1 MPELPEVETMRRT
14 LASSAEGR
22 VLKSFEMH
30 DKKLDA
36 SALERA
42 KNTALQRV
50 EREGKC
56 LVLRFET
63 CTVLIHPRMT
73 GRIVRVPPARK
84 HARFTLHFAGN
95 IDIAFD
101 DPRRLGTLSS
111 APRDLV
117 LREDNV
123 FWPTPRDG
131 AWLASR
137 FQRARLPVSLA
148 GKKPLKV
155 ALLDGDRIAGVGN
168 IGASEA
174 CFYAGIAPSR
184 TPSSLDAEAWSALYD
199 GLVLWVKRTLAYESS
214 KSELELLH
222 AQGATNPFAVYG
234 RENEPCPRCNTPITR
249 SVQAGRSTFSCTSCQ
264 T

>member
-1 MPELPEVETMRRT
+1 MRRT
-14 LASSAEGR
+14 LAASAEGR
-22 VLKSFEMH
+22 VLQSFEMR

-36 SALERA
+36 TALECA
-42 KNTALQRV
+42 KNTVLQRV

-63 CTVLIHPRMT
+63 CTVLLHPRMT
-73 GRIVRVPPARK
+73 GRVLRAPPLRQ
-84 HARFTLHFAGN
+84 HTRFTMHFAGN

-131 AWLASR
+131 AWLSSR
-137 FQRARLPVSLA
+137 FQRARLPVSLS

-155 ALLDGDRIAGVGN
+155 ALLDSDHIAGVGN

-174 CFYAGIAPSR
+174 CFHSGIAPLR
-184 TPSSLDAEAWSALYD
+184 TPSSLDAEAWSALYV
-199 GLVLWVKRTLAYESS
+199 GLVMWVKNTLAYESS

-222 AQGATNPFAVYG
+222 AQGATNPFVVYG
-234 RENEPCPRCNTPITR
+234 REGEPCPRCQTPITR
-249 SVQAGRSTFSCTSCQ
+249 SVLAGRSTFWCASCQ
-264 T
+264 K

>member
-14 LASSAEGR
+14 LAASAEGR
-22 VLKSFEMH
+22 VLKSFVMH

-36 SALERA
+36 STLECA
-42 KNTALQRV
+42 KNTVLQRV

-56 LVLRFET
+56 LVLRFQT
-63 CTVLIHPRMT
+63 CTVLLHPRMS
-73 GRIVRVPPARK
+73 GRVIRVPPLRQ
-84 HARFTLHFAGN
+84 HTRFTMHFEGN

-101 DPRRLGTLSS
+101 DPRRLGTLSPG
-111 APRDLV
+111 PRDLV

-137 FQRARLPVSLA
+137 FQRARLPVSLS

-155 ALLDGDRIAGVGN
+155 ALLDSDHIAGVGN
-168 IGASEA
+168 IGASES

-184 TPSSLDAEAWSALYD
+184 MPASLDAQAWDALYR
-199 GLVLWVKRTLAYESS
+199 GLLTWLDSTLAHEASR
-214 KSELELLH
+214 SEMVLMYTKN
-222 AQGATNPFAVYG
+222 APNPFAVYG
-234 RENEPCPRCNTPITR
+234 RENEPCPRCQTPITR
-249 SVQAGRSTFSCTSCQ
+249 SVMAGRSTFWCASCQ

>member
-14 LASSAEGR
+14 LAASAEGR
-22 VLKSFEMH
+22 VLKSFEIH

-36 SALERA
+36 SSLECA
-42 KNTALQRV
+42 KNKALQRV

-84 HARFTLHFAGN
+84 HARFTLHFAGD

-111 APRDLV
+111 APPNLV

-131 AWLASR
+131 TWLAAR
-137 FQRARLPVSLA
+137 FQSRA
-148 GKKPLKV
+148 KKPLKV
-155 ALLDGDRIAGVGN
+155 ALLDGDRLAGVGN

-174 CFYAGIAPSR
+174 CFYAGIAPAR
-184 TPSSLDAEAWSALYD
+184 TPSSLDAQAWSALYG
-199 GLVLWVKRTLAYESS
+199 GLVMWVESTLAYESS

-222 AQGATNPFAVYG
+222 AQGAKNPFAVYG
-234 RENEPCPRCNTPITR
+234 RENEPCPRCETRITR
-249 SVQAGRSTFSCTSCQ
+249 SVQAGRSTFWCASCQ

>member
-1 MPELPEVETMRRT
+1 MPELPEVEIMRRA

-22 VLKSFEMH
+22 VLESFVMH

-36 SALERA
+36 RALECA
-42 KNTALQRV
+42 KNKALQRV

-73 GRIVRVPPARK
+73 GRIVRVPPLRK
-84 HARFTLHFAGN
+84 HARFTLHFESN

-111 APRDLV
+111 APPNLV

-123 FWPTPRDG
+123 FWPTSRDG

-137 FQRARLPVSLA
+137 FQSVRQ
-148 GKKPLKV
+148 
-155 ALLDGDRIAGVGN
+155 
-168 IGASEA
+168 
-174 CFYAGIAPSR
+174 
-184 TPSSLDAEAWSALYD
+184 
-199 GLVLWVKRTLAYESS
+199 VK
-214 KSELELLH
+214 
-222 AQGATNPFAVYG
+222 
-234 RENEPCPRCNTPITR
+234 C
-249 SVQAGRSTFSCTSCQ
+249 
-264 T
+264 